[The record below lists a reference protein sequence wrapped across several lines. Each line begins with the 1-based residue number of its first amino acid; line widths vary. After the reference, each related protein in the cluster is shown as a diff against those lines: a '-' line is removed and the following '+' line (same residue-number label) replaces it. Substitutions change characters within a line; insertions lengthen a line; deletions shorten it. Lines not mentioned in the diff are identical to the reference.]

1 MKRTHASILAI
12 TALAG
17 IFLSGCAT
25 SAPGDESGAG
35 AGDTGGELTSIKVGV
50 IPFAELAP
58 FYIAIEDGIFDEHG
72 LVVEPTQASGG
83 ASLITSLAS
92 GELQFIYSNYVSML
106 QASSRGIPLEIV
118 RENDRPGAQAIYVL
132 PDSGITTPTDLAGK
146 SIAVNSLGNIMEL
159 TSRAALEDAGVD
171 LDTVTFVE
179 IPPPNMT
186 AALEQGQVDAAWLVE
201 PFVTLASGSLGV
213 TVAADVFGGDA
224 ADLPIAGWATTPQF
238 ASENAETVD
247 AFIAALD
254 EASAIAVDDPSRV
267 AEIIPTYTEIPAE
280 VAAKLAPIAF
290 TPTSEL
296 ADIAQVQ
303 DLMIR
308 FGYYTEPV
316 DIDELAPAR

>member
-1 MKRTHASILAI
+1 MKRKHASVLAI

-17 IFLSGCAT
+17 TILSGCAST
-25 SAPGDESGAG
+25 APGDESVAPGA
-35 AGDTGGELTSIKVGV
+35 DGEVTSVKVGV

-58 FYIAIEDGIFDEHG
+58 FYIAIEDGIFEDHG
-72 LVVEPTQASGG
+72 LSVEPTQASGG
-83 ASLITSLAS
+83 ASLITSLTS
-92 GELQFIYSNYVSML
+92 GELQFVYSNYVSLL
-106 QASSRGIPLEIV
+106 QASSKGIPLEVV

-132 PDSGITTPTDLAGK
+132 PDSGITSPADLAGK
-146 SIAVNSLGNIMEL
+146 KIAVNSLGNIMEL

-171 LDTVTFVE
+171 LDTITFVE

-201 PFVTLASGSLGV
+201 PFVTLATESLGV

-224 ADLPIAGWATTPQF
+224 TDLPIAGWATTPQY
-238 ASENAETVD
+238 AADNAETVD

-254 EASAIAVDDPSRV
+254 EASAIAIADPSRV
-267 AEIIPTYTEIPAE
+267 ADVIPTYTEIPAE

-290 TPTSEL
+290 VPTSRL
-296 ADIAQVQ
+296 AEIAKVQ

-308 FGYYTEPV
+308 FGYYTDPV